1 MTTKVTRSKINF
13 TDKDHDLQRLILEN
27 LPAGSVIQTKFLVRR
42 SDIYVN
48 NAETLIDTLDFQPI
62 FANSLLRLS
71 INYSMGMNN
80 SGQNYYTLL
89 FYDQTRNIELERS
102 GSQRGATN
110 INQDALNTRATF
122 MHYHYPRSCEKRT
135 YEFRGIGGPNGF
147 VWFHTYGGGA
157 SSYFTIEEIKQ

>member
-27 LPAGSVIQTKFLVRR
+27 LPAGSVIQTNFLVRR
-42 SDIYVN
+42 ADISVN
-48 NAETLIDTLDFQPI
+48 NGEIVIDTLDFQPI

-80 SGQNYYTLL
+80 SGQNYYYLI
-89 FYDQTRNIELERS
+89 FRDKTRNIELERT
-102 GSQRGATN
+102 GLQRGPTN
-110 INQDALNTRATF
+110 INQDALTTRATF

-135 YEFRGIGGPNGF
+135 YEFRGIGGVNGF
-147 VWFHTYGGGA
+147 VWFHTYGGNA